1 MNNHSSYTVGSEQ
14 SLESGLSQVPN
25 TVTDPKI
32 NSITSQVSTGE
43 AQFYNGNTGQE
54 STASFGSHQASDG
67 AVIFSAKGSP
77 KSFIDAPTD
86 LVTYQGMPVQ
96 AKTLETM
103 GILKLD
109 TQGRYNFVEQA
120 SNTPEQQQQQE
131 ANTDIHDGFAMS
143 ETENAEINSII
154 PEGIEG
160 GMLQAIT
167 SRGVES
173 IITGDL
179 SHTISALSS
188 TSGQS
193 PAQATATVNKV
204 VETFTNASN
213 RYLANTV
220 GMNQADIPEFY
231 EWAKIHAPTDLKG
244 AINTMVSTNNFK
256 SLGKLVGN
264 WAQANPPSEQALKAG
279 GYKTGKSN
287 TGELTVFI
295 KGHEYSVKSASK
307 ARLI

>member
-14 SLESGLSQVPN
+14 SLEAGLSQVPN
-25 TVTDPKI
+25 TVTDPKV
-32 NSITSQVSTGE
+32 NSITTQVSTGE

-54 STASFGSHQASDG
+54 SSSNFGSHQASEG
-67 AVIFSAKGSP
+67 ATIFSAKGSP
-77 KSFIDAPTD
+77 KAFIDSPTD
-86 LVTYQGMPVQ
+86 LVTFQGMPVQ

-109 TQGRYNFVEQA
+109 PQGRYNFVEQA
-120 SNTPEQQQQQE
+120 NTPEQQQQQE
-131 ANTDIHDGFAMS
+131 ANTDLHDSFAMS
-143 ETENAEINSII
+143 EAENASINSMI
-154 PEGIEG
+154 PEGVG
-160 GMLQAIT
+160 AGMLQAIT
-167 SRGVES
+167 SRCVEG

-179 SHTISALSS
+179 AHTISALSS

-193 PAQATATVNKV
+193 PAEATATVNKV
-204 VETFTNASN
+204 VDTFTNASN

-220 GMNQADIPEFY
+220 GMSADDTELFY
-231 EWAKIHAPTDLKG
+231 EWAKVHSPVELKG

-264 WAQANPPSEQALKAG
+264 WCMANPPSEQALKAG